1 MSDTTNDQPEGKS
14 AHLWRSGQSGNPSG
28 RPKGARNKT
37 TVALETLLDGEAEAI
52 TRKAIEL
59 AKTGEMAAIRLCLDR
74 LIPPRRDRH
83 VTFAVPKIATARD
96 AATISAALLDAV
108 AGGELTPSEAAELG
122 KLVEAYVKALEATE
136 FEERLSRLEKGR
148 AT

>member
-1 MSDTTNDQPEGKS
+1 MSDTTNNQPEGKS
-14 AHLWRSGQSGNPSG
+14 AHLWRPGQSGNPSG

-59 AKTGEMAAIRLCLDR
+59 AKTGDMATIRLCLDR

-96 AATISAALLDAV
+96 AAS
-108 AGGELTPSEAAELG
+108 PSTWMAAEYLHH
-122 KLVEAYVKALEATE
+122 Y
-136 FEERLSRLEKGR
+136 ERV
-148 AT
+148 